1 MNEEFKRNQI
11 YYANLGDTSTG
22 SEQSGMRP
30 VLIIQN
36 NIGNKYSPT
45 IIVACLTS
53 KVFKNEIP
61 THVRINAAEYNLPAD
76 SLVLCEQLKTI
87 DKSRILNYAATLS
100 DSDTRRVNAAL
111 RLSLTL

>member
-1 MNEEFKRNQI
+1 MTEEFKRNQI
-11 YYANLGDTSTG
+11 YYANLGDFQTG

-45 IIVACLTS
+45 VIIACLTS

-61 THVRINAAEYNLPAD
+61 THVRINAKEYNLPSD
-76 SLVLCEQLKTI
+76 SLILCEQIKTI
-87 DKSRILNYAATLS
+87 DKSRLLNYIAALS
-100 DSDTRRVNAAL
+100 DTDTKRVNAAL